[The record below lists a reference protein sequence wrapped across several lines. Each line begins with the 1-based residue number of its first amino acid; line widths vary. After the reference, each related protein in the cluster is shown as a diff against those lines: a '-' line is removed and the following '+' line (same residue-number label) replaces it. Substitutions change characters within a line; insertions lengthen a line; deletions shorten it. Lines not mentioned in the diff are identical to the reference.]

1 MLWKNSALN
10 TNDCRFIGLQPG
22 SWEDLRVNNWRRVIL
37 KRGLGWWG
45 GFGYGICFLLLLNEL
60 LHDFKVHSASLGP
73 LTLNLVNDLFVFI
86 VEGRDLEWRDWSISI
101 LNLVVIS
108 SGCLLLL
115 LILNDRDYEEI
126 LIILRFL
133 LWFWILSLDIIIT
146 YRSIIEVVYIIAG
159 SVWCELRLDR
169 NLGYL

>member
-10 TNDCRFIGLQPG
+10 TNDCRFIRLQSG

-45 GFGYGICFLLLLNEL
+45 GFWNGICFLLLLNEL
-60 LHDFKVHSASLGP
+60 LHYFKVHSASLGP
-73 LTLNLVNDLFVFI
+73 LTLNLVNDLFVFV

-101 LNLVVIS
+101 LNWIVIS
-108 SGCLLLL
+108 SGCLL

-126 LIILRFL
+126 WIILRLL